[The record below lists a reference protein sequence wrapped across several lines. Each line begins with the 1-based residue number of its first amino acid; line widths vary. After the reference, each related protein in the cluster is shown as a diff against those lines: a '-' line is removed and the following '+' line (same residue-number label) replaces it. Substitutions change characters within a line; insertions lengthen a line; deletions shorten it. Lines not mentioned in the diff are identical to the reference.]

1 MNNKFSVGL
10 DIGTTKIVAMV
21 GEKNQFNKI
30 KVTGV
35 GKSQSL
41 GVHRGVVNNITQTIQ
56 SIKIAVDEAQSKS
69 GMEITEVAVGIAGQH
84 IRSLQHSDYITR
96 ENPDEVINNEDID
109 KLILDAE
116 KKESDSNHI
125 QDFTRN
131 IKAMDKDNKIEIIKS
146 VWSIILSDGNSDIY
160 EENLMRRL
168 AGLLY
173 LDAKT
178 MGEIKI
184 DIQAKKK

>member
-1 MNNKFSVGL
+1 MIFKFLNKEKQIDSDSDLLNVACL
-10 DIGTTKIVAMV
+10 MIHAARIDENYTDKEKKII
-21 GEKNQFNKI
+21 KN
-30 KVTGV
+30 T
-35 GKSQSL
+35 L
-41 GVHRGVVNNITQTIQ
+41 
-56 SIKIAVDEAQSKS
+56 SK
-69 GMEITEVAVGIAGQH
+69 
-84 IRSLQHSDYITR
+84 LND
-96 ENPDEVINNEDID
+96 NNEDID

-178 MGEIKI
+178 MGDIKI